1 MTYYLKLDSTDR
13 TICNIISITYT
24 IPHYNKYY
32 KYIFKKQ
39 QLKKNVKKILYI

>member
-24 IPHYNKYY
+24 IPHYNKSY